1 MHFLKPVLAPLA
13 LVALCAL
20 AACGGGGDVEDR
32 LDVADPQ
39 VRFIN
44 VARPS
49 ANVTLYRNG
58 DAQGDATNVG
68 PQFASRYFDVS
79 GDEAVWS
86 VRAAAGPSAVLASAP
101 LNPSRGNRDT
111 IVAVPA
117 DPGLS
122 MVLIRDPYNKS
133 LTSDYGRVRVL
144 HAAPN
149 APAIDVYL
157 TQPGVDI
164 AGLVPVFPNLQFKDS
179 VPPSGSDSFRYPGG
193 TYQLRVTPRGTKTV
207 IFSALVN
214 LADNADWLLVPIPAT
229 DEGVPAT
236 GAIIKVLLVQGNR
249 SDTVATEILS
259 MR

>member
-1 MHFLKPVLAPLA
+1 MRFLKTGLAFVALA
-13 LVALCAL
+13 ALCAL

-44 VARPS
+44 VARLA
-49 ANVTLYRNG
+49 ANVTLYRNS
-58 DAQGDATNVG
+58 DAQADATNVG
-68 PQFASRYFDVS
+68 RKFASRYFDVS

-86 VRAAAGPSAVLASAP
+86 VRAATDPSAVLASTS

-111 IVAVPA
+111 IMVVPA
-117 DPGLS
+117 DSGLS
-122 MVLIRDPYNKS
+122 TALIRDPYNKS
-133 LTSDYGRVRVL
+133 LTSDDGRVRVF

-157 TQPGVDI
+157 TQPSADL
-164 AGLVPVFPNLQFKDS
+164 ASLVPVFPNLQFRDS
-179 VPPSGSDSFRYPGG
+179 MPPSGSDSFRYPGG

-207 IFSALVN
+207 IFSALLN
-214 LADNADWLLVPIPAT
+214 LADNADWLLVPIPAA
-229 DEGVPAT
+229 DDGVPDTNA
-236 GAIIKVLLVQGNR
+236 IKVLLVQGNR

-259 MR
+259 TR